1 MATMKVAK
9 GMMVLFILFAAG
21 LVIGAVIDR
30 RICKDASPWE
40 HLLAILGNGIAY
52 FWIFLV
58 NGIRTESFLFAVC
71 ASSLIALSLV
81 DLRIFE
87 IPPLCNIVIGITGVI
102 RMLMDLQN
110 WCVYVIGMAA
120 VSGIFLV
127 VYFITG
133 GNGIGG
139 GDIKLMAAAGLLLGW
154 QSVLLSLFIGSLAG
168 SVIHII
174 LMRLRGKE
182 RILAFGPYLAMG
194 IFISMLYG
202 EKIIQ
207 WYVHAFL
214 IL

>member
-9 GMMVLFILFAAG
+9 GMMVLFILSAAG

-30 RICKDASPWE
+30 RICKDASLLE
-40 HLLAILGNGIAY
+40 HLLAVLGNGIAY
-52 FWIFLV
+52 FWIFAV
-58 NGIRTESFLFAVC
+58 HGIRVESFLFAVS
-71 ASSLIALSLV
+71 ASSLIALSLA
-81 DLRIFE
+81 DLRTFE
-87 IPPLCNIVIGITGVI
+87 IPPLCNIVIGIAGVI
-102 RMLMDLQN
+102 RMLTDLEN
-110 WCVYVIGMAA
+110 WHVYVIGMVA

-127 VYFITG
+127 VYFLTR

-154 QSVLLSLFIGSLAG
+154 QSVLLSLFIGSLSG
-168 SVIHII
+168 SVIHIT

-194 IFISMLYG
+194 IFVSMLYG